1 MENQEEFI
9 NEEEIITKQKIK
21 KPPSQAQLEHLRRIR
36 EKALIKKKEMKE
48 LTEKARLQ
56 LELESN
62 KLSKKLEKEEL
73 ARRYEQHLKTSK
85 EQSPK
90 GIIEVTFED
99 GKKIEEVKNIEESQP
114 KKDNPKTKKKIIK
127 KIVYEEESDNDESS
141 VEEVIVKRTK
151 SKIKQLQQEMKPIQP
166 SKFYSELVNESSLD
180 KLRQKM
186 MDERCRSLLSSVTP
200 DYR

>member
-1 MENQEEFI
+1 MQNQEEFI
-9 NEEEIITKQKIK
+9 NEEEIITPQKTK
-21 KPPSQAQLEHLRRIR
+21 KPPSQAQLDHLCKIR
-36 EKALIKKKEMKE
+36 EIALLKKKEMKE
-48 LTEKARLQ
+48 LTEKAKLQ

-62 KLSKKLEKEEL
+62 KLSKKLEKQEL
-73 ARRYEQHLKTSK
+73 ARRYEQHLEASKT
-85 EQSPK
+85 PP
-90 GIIEVTFED
+90 IEVTFDE
-99 GKKIEEVKNIEESQP
+99 GKKIPPP
-114 KKDNPKTKKKIIK
+114 KPEPIPEQKPEPEQKPKKKKIVK
-127 KIVYEEESDNDESS
+127 KVIYEEESDNEDSS

>member
-1 MENQEEFI
+1 MQNQEEFI
-9 NEEEIITKQKIK
+9 NEEEIITPQKTKKQ
-21 KPPSQAQLEHLRRIR
+21 PSQAQLDHLCKIR
-36 EKALIKKKEMKE
+36 EIALLKKKEMKE
-48 LTEKARLQ
+48 LTEKAKLQ

-85 EQSPK
+85 EP
-90 GIIEVTFED
+90 IEVTFED
-99 GKKIEEVKNIEESQP
+99 GKKIEEVKKIEESQP

-127 KIVYEEESDNDESS
+127 KIVYEEETDDEYDDDDSI
-141 VEEVIVKRTK
+141 EEVIVKKTK